1 MTRPKPSLILA
12 PIPAICLILSSCARA
27 PSIDVLG
34 SFFPVWMVCLTI
46 AVFLTFALRIILLR
60 TRMEPELGPL
70 ALFYPSA
77 TILFAGLLWLIF
89 FR

>member
-1 MTRPKPSLILA
+1 ML
-12 PIPAICLILSSCARA
+12 CAGCGRA

-46 AVFLTFALRIILLR
+46 AVALACVLRIVLVR
-60 TRMEPELGPL
+60 VQFESELGPI
-70 ALFYPSA
+70 ALFYPSVVV
-77 TILFAGLLWLIF
+77 F